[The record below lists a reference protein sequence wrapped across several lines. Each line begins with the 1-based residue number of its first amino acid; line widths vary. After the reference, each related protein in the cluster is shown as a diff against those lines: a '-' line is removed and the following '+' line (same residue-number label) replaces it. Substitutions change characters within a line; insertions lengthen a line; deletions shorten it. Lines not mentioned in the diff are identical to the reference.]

1 MRYILIFAVCGMMVL
16 GCGHGAPVVPD
27 ETCPQDLSA
36 CQSGT
41 NDEGPYRLW
50 GEWDLY
56 ISADHE
62 RVEAVPKR
70 TARFHLNALK
80 FLEETCRDCLQI
92 LSVRNNYDGT
102 IDLTIRI
109 THPFNG
115 FPQYTGFDVKGIIM
129 FDGSYEYPI
138 PSLDTRIPVDGDFFR
153 VSWKEYGDPEILN
166 PDGYTFRW
174 NPEWDEGS
182 SRPILNYWPG
192 RWSNGTPT
200 AHINAFLNFYS
211 HEERHM
217 FAHDRS
223 VTRTYHI
230 WLPPEP
236 IVAGYAVEACWEPPT
251 VTPVTDPLT
260 DFPVTANQPEP
271 YLFEVIINDGMPV
284 TQCDGCCIGFIP
296 LQCDI
301 SRFHFKEWT
310 ENEWGEIL
318 LYRVPPLDGGEGYPE
333 QIWMPCSE
341 YESWH
346 TGAGI
351 ASICSYGNGIHRFL
365 FLMCRHGFNDNEPLD
380 TWMFADVITNDPNLD

>member
-1 MRYILIFAVCGMMVL
+1 MKQIFMLIICGMMVL
-16 GCGHGAPVVPD
+16 GCAHGSPVVPD
-27 ETCPQDLSA
+27 DESTQGLSEA
-36 CQSGT
+36 QT
-41 NDEGPYRLW
+41 VVTEGPYRLW

-70 TARFHLNALK
+70 TARFHMNALK
-80 FLEETCRDCLQI
+80 FLEETCGNCLQI

-115 FPQYTGFDVKGIIM
+115 YPQYTGFDVKGIIM
-129 FDGSYEYPI
+129 FDGSYEYPL
-138 PSLDTRIPVDGDFFR
+138 PEEHESVPVPGDFFR
-153 VSWKEYGDPEILN
+153 LSWKEYGDPEILN

-223 VTRTYHI
+223 VTRTYHV

-251 VTPVTDPLT
+251 VTPVTDPIT
-260 DFPVTANQPEP
+260 DFPLSANQPEP
-271 YLFEVIINDGMPV
+271 YIFKMVANNNEPV
-284 TQCDGCCIGFIP
+284 TACDECCYGCDELRLFFRQWSEP
-296 LQCDI
+296 LCNW
-301 SRFHFKEWT
+301 ETLW
-310 ENEWGEIL
+310 L
-318 LYRVPPLDGGEGYPE
+318 PPPVSVGHTTRIIDRHKCLEP
-333 QIWMPCSE
+333 E
-341 YESWH
+341 YEGWYESYNGVSP
-346 TGAGI
+346 TCI
-351 ASICSYGNGIHRFL
+351 YGNGTQRFL
-365 FLMCRHGFNDNEPLD
+365 AVIYYSMDGLSRHAYTLFD
-380 TWMFADVITNDPNLD
+380 ITNDDPDLD

>member
-1 MRYILIFAVCGMMVL
+1 MRYILIFAVLGMMVL
-16 GCGHGAPVVPD
+16 GCAQGTPVVPD
-27 ETCPQDLSA
+27 ETSTPDLSA
-36 CQSGT
+36 AQSGAI
-41 NDEGPYRLW
+41 DEGPYRLW
-50 GEWDLY
+50 GEYDLY

-62 RVEAVPKR
+62 RVDVVPKR

-80 FLEETCRDCLQI
+80 FLEETCRNCLQI
-92 LSVRNNYDGT
+92 LSVKNNYDGT

-115 FPQYTGFDVKGIIM
+115 YPQYTGFDVKGIIM
-129 FDGSYEYPI
+129 FDGSYEYAL
-138 PSLDTRIPVDGDFFR
+138 SSTNKKIPVEGDFFR

-260 DFPVTANQPEP
+260 DFPFSANQPEP
-271 YLFEVIINDGMPV
+271 YLFEVVMNDGIPV
-284 TQCDGCCIGFIP
+284 TNCEECCQGYTSEYCC
-296 LQCDI
+296 QYRW
-301 SRFHFKEWT
+301 RFLEWQSQIFGT
-310 ENEWGEIL
+310 HLIFS
-318 LYRVPPLDGGEGYPE
+318 YKDGEGYGAADNLWWDCTE
-333 QIWMPCSE
+333 SE
-341 YESWH
+341 GWLTSF
-346 TGAGI
+346 GI
-351 ASICSYGNGIHRFL
+351 SACPYGNGNHRFL
-365 FLMCRHGFNDNEPLD
+365 TLLERYDKDDDQYSRDRAWSLV
-380 TWMFADVITNDPNLD
+380 DVTIDDPNLD